1 MPKEAV
7 FSDVQRYRY
16 HVNDGITAVL
26 TQPREDL
33 LCLVRAKK
41 IVCQNVLHAL
51 NALLND
57 CLIIRTAILSQQKLQ
72 HINRDIGPFLDFLC
86 QVFTNDP
93 AIKVAAQLLAQFFT
107 GRPLRSCPSF
117 SYGIPASS
125 VSESEVI
132 RKCNVHNDR
141 LPPLLQTAFFV
152 INHETNTACP
162 CRISYS

>member
-1 MPKEAV
+1 MFSIKE
-7 FSDVQRYRY
+7 Q
-16 HVNDGITAVL
+16 HVHNTSEYII
-26 TQPREDL
+26 
-33 LCLVRAKK
+33 

-93 AIKVAAQLLAQFFT
+93 AIKVAAQLLAQFLT
-107 GRPLRSCPSF
+107 GRPLLSCPSF
-117 SYGIPASS
+117 PYGIPASS
-125 VSESEVI
+125 VSESESKAI
-132 RKCNVHNDR
+132 CKGNVHNDR

-152 INHETNTACP
+152 INHEVILLVLVVFLILELETAHTGT
-162 CRISYS
+162 